1 MSSYFLVEDHELM
14 RHGVI
19 DYLSSHG
26 NYVCTGTAADK
37 EEFFSAMAKGNADSS
52 PDILITDL
60 CFGSDSNGGIKLI
73 RECRTQFPRLKI
85 MVYSMYDTPGVVKA
99 ALDSGADGYVC
110 KNSDV
115 ASLAAGLKELLQGH
129 SYVDPSLATEVL
141 VFEKKLAMFT
151 KREIDTLN
159 LIVAGK
165 SNDEIA
171 QSLGLQKRAV
181 ENYISRIY
189 NKSGMSSRG
198 ELSRYWSMQS
208 SGHA

>member
-1 MSSYFLVEDHELM
+1 M
-14 RHGVI
+14 
-19 DYLSSHG
+19 
-26 NYVCTGTAADK
+26 
-37 EEFFSAMAKGNADSS
+37 
-52 PDILITDL
+52 
-60 CFGSDSNGGIKLI
+60 
-73 RECRTQFPRLKI
+73 
-85 MVYSMYDTPGVVKA
+85 
-99 ALDSGADGYVC
+99 
-110 KNSDV
+110 
-115 ASLAAGLKELLQGH
+115 ASLATGLKKLLQGH